1 MSERPDLVR
10 FRPWRIR
17 VVAWIAAA
25 VVVIASVVLAVVMP
39 GGTVTAVAGF
49 STADRLA
56 LVALGL
62 IGAAALLLLARP
74 RVEADRS
81 GVRVRNMLGEVA
93 LAWQVVRAVRFEPG
107 ASWATLELHDD
118 EVMGVL
124 AVQAVDKER
133 AVVAVRAL
141 RALHAASR
149 REPA

>member
-62 IGAAALLLLARP
+62 IGAAALLLLTRP

-93 LAWQVVRAVRFEPG
+93 LPWQVVRAVRFEPG